1 MSRST
6 RTLPGTLKFG
16 AIISLIQVAVAFSF
30 AIYFII
36 KDLTSGVTESVE
48 SSAAAA
54 NWIGIGTA
62 LYIFLLFGTVCAGA
76 VSLLLGR
83 TWGRT
88 PLVMMDALLIPV
100 AVYMAMEGLWAP
112 AVAVG
117 LAAVLS
123 LGGVL
128 HPQSTAWV
136 AENYRI

>member
-48 SSAAAA
+48 SSTAAA